1 MKLRNSEGLI
11 NFRYHFNVLIDFTA
25 SCDFEST
32 CSWTN
37 AQTGD
42 QFDWLQG
49 KGGTT
54 SRLTGPSNDHTLGN
68 SAGNAKNNL
77 ETVKNILKFPKKN
90 FFLGIILKLMLR
102 ITTLDSFCLI

>member
-1 MKLRNSEGLI
+1 MKLRNFEGLI
-11 NFRYHFNVLIDFTA
+11 NFRYHFIVLIDFTA

-77 ETVKNILKFPKKN
+77 ETVKNIFEIPQKE
-90 FFLGIILKLMLR
+90 FFFRNHIK
-102 ITTLDSFCLI
+102 TYVAHNNS

>member
-1 MKLRNSEGLI
+1 MKLRNSEGPYQCQISLKC
-11 NFRYHFNVLIDFTA
+11 FEYSTA

-68 SAGNAKNNL
+68 SAGNLNFEIPKN
-77 ETVKNILKFPKKN
+77 EEI
-90 FFLGIILKLMLR
+90 FLGIIKLMLR
-102 ITTLDSFCLI
+102 ITSLDSLCLI